1 MRKNIF
7 SRMTGTI
14 SVYEAALPVPCYSY
28 RSASMGLSSEALY
41 AG

>member
-1 MRKNIF
+1 MRENIF
-7 SRMTGTI
+7 SCMTGTTA
-14 SVYEAALPVPCYSY
+14 VYETALPVPCYSY